1 MLMND
6 TIETVKVR
14 ESLSLLKII
23 SANSEKEKRKFY
35 NEKFYSSMQNDF
47 SAGNELLIDI
57 CLRFFNKNFF
67 VIKARFAGQ

>member
-6 TIETVKVR
+6 TIETVEVR

-35 NEKFYSSMQNDF
+35 NEKFYLTMQNDF

-57 CLRFFNKNFF
+57 CLRFFNKKFL
-67 VIKARFAGQ
+67 